1 MKIEIWSDFVC
12 PYCYLAE
19 KKLEKA
25 LETFEDKE
33 NIEISFRSFQLD
45 SNEVRHERGNY
56 YDFISKK
63 YGVPYESA
71 KARIDAT
78 KSEAAK
84 VGLNYRYDIMI
95 RNNTS
100 LAHQAAKFAK
110 DEGKEK
116 LLVDSFFKA
125 YFEEGAD
132 LGNLDTLLS
141 LAGKIGLNREKL
153 EKVLKEKSYL
163 SEVTK
168 DQIEASSIGITGVPF
183 FIIDDKVAV
192 SGAQSI
198 EHFKGALKKAAEMS
212 L

>member
-12 PYCYLAE
+12 PYCYLGE

-25 LETFEDKE
+25 LDEFQDKD
-33 NIEISFRSFQLD
+33 NVEITFRSFQLD
-45 SNEVRHERGNY
+45 PNEIKHERGDY
-56 YDFISKK
+56 YEFISKK

-71 KARIDAT
+71 KSRMDAT

-84 VGLNYRYDIMI
+84 FGLNYRYDIMI

-100 LAHQAAKFAK
+100 LAHQAVKFAK

-125 YFEEGAD
+125 YFEEGGD

-141 LAGKIGLNREKL
+141 LAGEVGLNIERLGKI
-153 EKVLKEKSYL
+153 LKKNLYL
-163 SEVTK
+163 SKVTD
-168 DQIEASSIGITGVPF
+168 DQKEASSIGITGVPF
-183 FIIDDKVAV
+183 FVINGKVAV

-198 EHFKGALKKAAEMS
+198 EHFKEALNKASKM
-212 L
+212 

>member
-12 PYCYLAE
+12 PYCYLGE

-33 NIEISFRSFQLD
+33 NIEITFKSFQLNQ
-45 SNEVRHERGNY
+45 NEVKHKQGNY
-56 YDFISKK
+56 YNFISNK
-63 YGVPYESA
+63 YGIPYELA
-71 KARIDAT
+71 KERMDAI
-78 KSEAAK
+78 KNEASK

-110 DEGKEK
+110 YEGKEK
-116 LLVDSFFKA
+116 IFVDRIFKG

-132 LGNLDTLLS
+132 LGDLKNILF
-141 LAGKIGLNREKL
+141 LAGEVGLNINKL
-153 EKVLKEKSYL
+153 ENVLKEKSFL
-163 SEVTK
+163 SEVTE
-168 DQIEASSIGITGVPF
+168 DQEDASKLGINGVPF
-183 FIIDDKVAV
+183 FIINDKIAV

-198 EHFKGALKKAAEMS
+198 EHFKGALKKAAEM
-212 L
+212 

>member
-12 PYCYLAE
+12 PYCYLGE

-25 LETFEDKE
+25 LDEFQDKD
-33 NIEISFRSFQLD
+33 NVEITFRSFQLD
-45 SNEVRHERGNY
+45 PNEVKHERGDY
-56 YDFISKK
+56 YEFISKK

-71 KARIDAT
+71 KSRMDAT

-141 LAGKIGLNREKL
+141 LAGEVGLNIERLGKI
-153 EKVLKEKSYL
+153 LKENSYL
-163 SEVTK
+163 SKVTD
-168 DQIEASSIGITGVPF
+168 DQKEASNIGITGVPF
-183 FIIDDKVAV
+183 FVINGKVAV

-198 EHFKGALKKAAEMS
+198 EHFKEALNKASEM
-212 L
+212 

>member
-12 PYCYLAE
+12 PYCYLGE

-25 LETFEDKE
+25 LDEFQDKD
-33 NIEISFRSFQLD
+33 NVEITFRSFQLD
-45 SNEVRHERGNY
+45 PNEVKHERGDY
-56 YDFISKK
+56 YEFISKK

-71 KARIDAT
+71 KSRMDAT

-84 VGLNYRYDIMI
+84 FGLNYRYDIMI

-100 LAHQAAKFAK
+100 LAHQAVKFAK

-125 YFEEGAD
+125 YFEEGGD

-141 LAGKIGLNREKL
+141 LAGKVGLNTGKL
-153 EKVLKEKSYL
+153 EKILKENSHL
-163 SEVTK
+163 SKVTD
-168 DQIEASSIGITGVPF
+168 DQKEASRIGITGVPF
-183 FIIDDKVAV
+183 FVINGKVAV

-198 EHFKGALKKAAEMS
+198 EHFKEALNKASEM
-212 L
+212 

>member
-12 PYCYLAE
+12 PYCYLGE

-25 LETFEDKE
+25 LESFENRED
-33 NIEISFRSFQLD
+33 IDISFRSYQLNPD
-45 SNEVRHERGNY
+45 EVKHERGNY
-56 YDFISKK
+56 YEFIAKK
-63 YGVPYESA
+63 YGVPNESA
-71 KARIDAT
+71 KARMDAT

-116 LLVDSFFKA
+116 ILVDQLFKA

-132 LGNLDTLLS
+132 LGNLETLLS
-141 LAGKIGLNREKL
+141 LASEIGLNTDKL

-163 SEVTK
+163 SEVAK
-168 DQIEASSIGITGVPF
+168 DQMEASSIGITGVPF
-183 FIIDDKVAV
+183 FIINDKVAV

-198 EHFKGALKKAAEMS
+198 EHFKGALKKAAEM
-212 L
+212 

>member
-12 PYCYLAE
+12 PYCYLGE

-25 LETFEDKE
+25 LETFDDRES
-33 NIEISFRSFQLD
+33 IEIIFRSFQLNPD
-45 SNEVRHERGNY
+45 EVKQEQGNY

-63 YGVPYESA
+63 YGIPYEVA
-71 KARIDAT
+71 KTRMDSI
-78 KSEAAK
+78 KNEAAK

-100 LAHQAAKFAK
+100 IAHQAAKFAK

-116 LLVDSFFKA
+116 ILVDRLFKG

-132 LGNLDTLLS
+132 LGNLETLLS
-141 LAGKIGLNREKL
+141 LAGEIGLNTDKL
-153 EKVLKEKSYL
+153 EKVLKDKLYL
-163 SEVTK
+163 SEVNR
-168 DQIEASSIGITGVPF
+168 DQNEASSVGISGVPF
-183 FIIDDKVAV
+183 FIINDKVAV

-198 EHFKGALKKAAEMS
+198 EHFKGALNKALEM
-212 L
+212 

>member
-12 PYCYLAE
+12 PYCYLGE

-33 NIEISFRSFQLD
+33 NIEITFKSFQLNQ
-45 SNEVRHERGNY
+45 NEVKHKQGNY
-56 YDFISKK
+56 YNFISNK
-63 YGVPYESA
+63 YGIPYELA
-71 KARIDAT
+71 KERMDAI
-78 KSEAAK
+78 KNEASK

-116 LLVDSFFKA
+116 IFVDRIFKG

-132 LGNLDTLLS
+132 LGDLKNILF
-141 LAGKIGLNREKL
+141 LAGEVGLNINKL
-153 EKVLKEKSYL
+153 ENVLKEKSFL
-163 SEVTK
+163 SEVTE
-168 DQIEASSIGITGVPF
+168 DQEDASKLGINGVPF
-183 FIIDDKVAV
+183 FIINDKIAV

-198 EHFKGALKKAAEMS
+198 EHFKGALKKAAEM
-212 L
+212 

>member
-1 MKIEIWSDFVC
+1 M
-12 PYCYLAE
+12 
-19 KKLEKA
+19 
-25 LETFEDKE
+25 
-33 NIEISFRSFQLD
+33 
-45 SNEVRHERGNY
+45 
-56 YDFISKK
+56 
-63 YGVPYESA
+63 
-71 KARIDAT
+71 DAT

-100 LAHQAAKFAK
+100 LAHQAVKFAK

-141 LAGKIGLNREKL
+141 LAGKVGLNTGKL
-153 EKVLKEKSYL
+153 EKILKENSYL
-163 SEVTK
+163 SKVTD
-168 DQIEASSIGITGVPF
+168 DQKEASRIGITGVPF
-183 FIIDDKVAV
+183 FVINGKVAV

-198 EHFKGALKKAAEMS
+198 EHFKEALNKASEM
-212 L
+212 

>member
-12 PYCYLAE
+12 PYCYLGE

-25 LETFEDKE
+25 LETLENKE
-33 NIEISFRSFQLD
+33 NIEIIFRSFQVNP
-45 SNEVRHERGNY
+45 NEVKHERGGY
-56 YDFISKK
+56 YNFISKK

-71 KARIDAT
+71 KSRMDDL
-78 KSEAAK
+78 KNEAAK

-110 DEGKEK
+110 HEGKEK
-116 LLVDSFFKA
+116 ILVDRLFKG

-132 LGNLDTLLS
+132 LGNLETLLS
-141 LAGKIGLNREKL
+141 LAGEVGINTSEL
-153 EKVLKEKSYL
+153 EKVLKDNYYL
-163 SEVTK
+163 SEVAK
-168 DQIEASSIGITGVPF
+168 DQMEASSIGITGVPF
-183 FIIDDKVAV
+183 FIINDKVAV

-198 EHFKGALKKAAEMS
+198 EHFKGALKKAAGT
-212 L
+212 